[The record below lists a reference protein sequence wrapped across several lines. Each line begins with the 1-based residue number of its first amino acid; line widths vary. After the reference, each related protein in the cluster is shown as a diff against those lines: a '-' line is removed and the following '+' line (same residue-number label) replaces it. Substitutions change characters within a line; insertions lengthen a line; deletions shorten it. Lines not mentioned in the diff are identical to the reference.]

1 MMSSFLA
8 GMGGGSAVP
17 VMDSYDAVKKKKE
30 KEGLAGM
37 LQGMGKKRNK
47 NFDFTNEGPQAEQF
61 GPSGVQG
68 FLASL
73 FGV

>member
-1 MMSSFLA
+1 MYGSFAA
-8 GMGGGSAVP
+8 GMGGNMAQFMG
-17 VMDSYDAVKKKKE
+17 DYLQDQQKQKK

-37 LQGMGKKRNK
+37 LSGIGKKGNK
-47 NFDFTNEGPQAEQF
+47 NFDYSAQGPEAEQF
-61 GPSGVQG
+61 GPSNIQG